1 MSSTGTPTSNL
12 GLNQWLPND
21 KPERADFNSDN
32 QKIDAHMY
40 SIMHQLSSETY
51 TVEMANL
58 QTFIDSLPKLLTKD
72 ITINVNAGMLSG
84 TLTIERFYGLGR
96 LSIKGATTASA
107 ETHQCTN
114 VVIRFNTCNC
124 IRIDGITAIGTGNAF
139 NINQNVSII
148 DCYYCNVAGTNTSE
162 IGMLAESNSSLVRF
176 LFCTVSNTT
185 RAFRCAEGTLSI
197 HEPYGVNNAIVFS
210 ATYASVLAV
219 RGIGTI
225 SGTTIK
231 EEVNG
236 SQVIMPAT
244 YGTNNDTAVVHG
256 KYAMGN
262 VLNAAPNYSTAIGAY
277 ALQKAIGTHNI
288 AVGGYALNQN
298 TTGMRNTV
306 LGVSGLRN
314 NARGNENV
322 AIGMSAMEN
331 AECTQCVGIGM
342 YSLLTN
348 TGNFN
353 VGIGTSALRANTSGT
368 GNTAIGQDA
377 LCYSTTGVQNT
388 ALGKEAGY
396 ANTIGSNNT
405 AIGYRALYSNS
416 NAGSSVAIGPYSLQ
430 ATTAGGNVGIGYQ
443 AGNANTTGNENT
455 FIGFQAG
462 CANTTGVQN
471 TFIGNIAGGGKIT
484 GHSNTCVGHRAG
496 QFLSDGSTTQ
506 TTMVHSTYLGS
517 LTKGSSS
524 DSQSNQIVIGY
535 GAQGYGSNTAHIGNS
550 SVASISYG
558 AATGTTFTNRSDPRI
573 KENIKDADLEKCLEN
588 VKSLPLH
595 YFKYKDFVGNEGDRH
610 VLGFLSPEFGEIL
623 PKAVHRNTMTF
634 DERDAGG
641 NVIYET
647 RLVDEYIDEEVEVE
661 VEVADSITDPETGET
676 RTQTRTEARIEL
688 QSVTKQIEKEV
699 PKQIV
704 IEDCESV
711 DSSQLVPI
719 LWGAVQKL
727 VTEIDVLKA
736 QIAELQE
743 A

>member
-40 SIMHQLSSETY
+40 SIMHQLPSETH

-96 LSIKGATTASA
+96 LNIKGATTAST

-114 VVIRFNTCNC
+114 VVIRFNTCNY
-124 IRIDGITAIGTGNAF
+124 IKIDGFTAIGTGNAF
-139 NINQNVSII
+139 SINQNVSII
-148 DCYYCNVAGTNTSE
+148 DCYYCNVSGTSTSE

-197 HEPYGVNNAIVFS
+197 HEPYGANNAIVFS
-210 ATYASVLAV
+210 AAYASILAV
-219 RGIGTI
+219 RAIGTI

-231 EEVNG
+231 EEASG
-236 SQVIMPAT
+236 SQVILPAT
-244 YGTNNDTAVVHG
+244 YGTNNDIAVAHG

-277 ALQKAIGTHNI
+277 ALQKTSGTHNI

-314 NARGNENV
+314 NASGNENV
-322 AIGMSAMEN
+322 AIGVSAMEN
-331 AECTQCVGIGM
+331 AECTQCVGIGT
-342 YSLLTN
+342 YSLLAN

-353 VGIGTSALRANTSGT
+353 VGVGTSALRDNTSGT
-368 GNTAIGQDA
+368 GNTAVGHEA
-377 LCYSTTGVQNT
+377 LRLN
-388 ALGKEAGY
+388 
-396 ANTIGSNNT
+396 
-405 AIGYRALYSNS
+405 
-416 NAGSSVAIGPYSLQ
+416 
-430 ATTAGGNVGIGYQ
+430 TTASGNVGIGHY
-443 AGNANTTGNENT
+443 AGYNNTT
-455 FIGFQAG
+455 
-462 CANTTGVQN
+462 AND
-471 TFIGNIAGGGKIT
+471 NI
-484 GHSNTCVGHRAG
+484 SVGHRAG
-496 QFLSDGSTTQ
+496 YLNAVGTGNIAVGPRSLYNNTVSSNTVIGYEAGYSNTTGGVNTCLGWAALHSNTTGSNNVALGAQAGRYLSDGSTQQ
-506 TTMVHSTYLGS
+506 TTASNSVFIGS
-517 LTKGSSS
+517 GTKGSASN
-524 DSQSNQIVIGY
+524 SQSNQIVIGY

-558 AATGTTFTNRSDPRI
+558 AATGTAFTNRSDPRI
-573 KENIKDADLEKCLEN
+573 KEDIKDADLDICLN
-588 VKSLPLH
+588 SIKALPLR
-595 YFKYKDFVGNEGDRH
+595 YYKYKDFVGNEGDQH
-610 VLGFLSPEFGEIL
+610 VLGFLSTEFGEIL

-634 DERDAGG
+634 DERDEDG

-647 RLVDEYIDEEVEVE
+647 RLVDELMDEEVEV
-661 VEVADSITDPETGET
+661 VNSETG
-676 RTQTRTEARIEL
+676 EARIEL

-727 VTEIDVLKA
+727 VTEIDVLKT